1 MGTYSCC
8 RTTSRRPVP
17 PRTTGDS
24 HLTLRQDGSYTFSGH
39 FHDSGLAPYDTA
51 LAWVVKDI
59 ADRAYTFQHG
69 GHISGSFEPGSS
81 DDNWNVSG
89 TNIAIA
95 DNWANIDASAP
106 RRPEASVSIDLGDVL
121 GLAMEAAGVVAQI
134 VAIVV

>member
-1 MGTYSCC
+1 
-8 RTTSRRPVP
+8 
-17 PRTTGDS
+17 
-24 HLTLRQDGSYTFSGH
+24 
-39 FHDSGLAPYDTA
+39 LAPYDTA